1 MSRKKTHQG
10 VEMRSTW
17 GMREEKTGRTWLILM
32 NQTRARVYEWRPQNE
47 DLDLIRT
54 WDFPEGKMK
63 GSDLISDQPGRV
75 FSSQTFA
82 QGGHQTG
89 APRHSYSSRENPK
102 TNVEVRSV
110 RKVVEWIEKN
120 RETKKVSDL
129 VCVAEPRIMGIIQKQ
144 LDKKY
149 HDDLTRKW
157 EKDFSWLEEAEL
169 RQRLFTW
176 LTGKQSSKKRV
187 LPRPIGASGLTA
199 KEKRYGA

>member
-1 MSRKKTHQG
+1 
-10 VEMRSTW
+10 
-17 GMREEKTGRTWLILM
+17 
-32 NQTRARVYEWRPQNE
+32 
-47 DLDLIRT
+47 
-54 WDFPEGKMK
+54 
-63 GSDLISDQPGRV
+63 
-75 FSSQTFA
+75 
-82 QGGHQTG
+82 
-89 APRHSYSSRENPK
+89 
-102 TNVEVRSV
+102 V

-120 RETKKVSDL
+120 RETNKVSDL